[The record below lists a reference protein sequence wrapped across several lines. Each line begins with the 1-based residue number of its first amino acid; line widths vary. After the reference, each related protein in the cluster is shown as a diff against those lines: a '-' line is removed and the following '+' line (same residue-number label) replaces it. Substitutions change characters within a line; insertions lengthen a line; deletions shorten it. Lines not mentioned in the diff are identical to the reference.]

1 MNKFS
6 IFFIITA
13 FCIVARSETLS
24 SGENQTLQYDTNTK
38 MDSLKIPAYELY
50 PVVNNCVF
58 SQTVIYSLRF
68 TAIGITIGTT
78 MGEIIDLCIYNDQRG
93 FFIPVGTIVSSF
105 SGSGIGLITG
115 LITGINKG
123 IKLNRNK
130 KNNPGIH
137 PYRCRFGYEYKFLD
151 FGLLSNDPSI
161 KRNYPFDNA
170 PSFALAYRTLV
181 DKKLVPSKISLGYNN
196 TMWGK
201 VSNYYVGSYGDLYLH
216 SIEAITHYNF
226 IENHLAIPYWAFG
239 IGYSWGK
246 EVTSIGFEGK
256 EYRISSPV
264 FRGYLGCELNLFD
277 FLFVDIKIGYEPI
290 GPYLSAHNKK
300 YFPYG
305 QNFLFILSVG
315 TYIF

>member
-1 MNKFS
+1 
-6 IFFIITA
+6 
-13 FCIVARSETLS
+13 
-24 SGENQTLQYDTNTK
+24 

-58 SQTVIYSLRF
+58 SQTVINSLRF
-68 TAIGITIGTT
+68 TSIGIAFGATVG
-78 MGEIIDLCIYNDQRG
+78 GIIDMCIYNDQMG
-93 FFIPVGTIVSSF
+93 CFIPVGTIVSSI

-130 KNNPGIH
+130 KNNPDIH
-137 PYRCRFGYEYKFLD
+137 PHRCRFGYEYNFLD
-151 FGLLSNDPSI
+151 FGLLSNDHSI
-161 KRNYPFDNA
+161 KRNYSFHSPI
-170 PSFALAYRTLV
+170 SFALAYRTLI

-196 TMWGK
+196 SMWGR
-201 VSNYYVGSYGDLYLH
+201 VSNYYVDSYGEL
-216 SIEAITHYNF
+216 SFREIEAIAHYNF

-246 EVTSIGFEGK
+246 EREYINVPVNEDN

-277 FLFVDIKIGYEPI
+277 FLFADIKLGYEPI